1 MSALDDLIKAAEDG
15 ARPWREPDDSNW
27 PYARFALEA
36 FDGSLDAALRLH
48 EALLPGWRV
57 LQLHQFEVGHWL
69 AQVYQ
74 PQDEDYPKWTPY
86 PKAEATSDV
95 PARSWLLAILRALK
109 AQEGR
114 E

>member
-48 EALLPGWRV
+48 EALLPGASQYSIVTDPTCLCVKVAW
-57 LQLHQFEVGHWL
+57 W
-69 AQVYQ
+69 
-74 PQDEDYPKWTPY
+74 PKWLSGGV
-86 PKAEATSDV
+86 EIQGEGWDEGN
-95 PARSWLLAILRALK
+95 PARAWLLAILRALK

>member
-48 EALLPGWRV
+48 EALLPGWKWG
-57 LQLHQFEVGHWL
+57 VGFGVETGF
-69 AQVYQ
+69 ASVCPPGQSRNGSITVNGIN
-74 PQDEDYPKWTPY
+74 
-86 PKAEATSDV
+86 
-95 PARSWLLAILRALK
+95 PARAWLLAILRALK
-109 AQEGR
+109 SQEGR

>member
-48 EALLPGWRV
+48 EALLPGWDYCIDYVQRAKP
-57 LQLHQFEVGHWL
+57 L
-69 AQVYQ
+69 VYV
-74 PQDEDYPKWTPY
+74 QDDGGP
-86 PKAEATSDV
+86 AFDGCADS
-95 PARSWLLAILRALK
+95 PARAWLLAILRALK
-109 AQEGR
+109 SQEGR